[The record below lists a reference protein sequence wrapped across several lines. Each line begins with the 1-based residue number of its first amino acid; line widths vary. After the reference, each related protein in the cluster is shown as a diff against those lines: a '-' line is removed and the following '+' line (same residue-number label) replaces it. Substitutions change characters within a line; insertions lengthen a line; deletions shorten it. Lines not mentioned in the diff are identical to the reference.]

1 MEELFKG
8 GPKQQSINGT
18 VNSMNPFKNM
28 VDSMIMNE
36 SQLRERLENY
46 KGSQSYNELMMEN
59 AFNQSNQMMNQQPVF
74 NNNIEIQNFLQ
85 NNINNKQ
92 YIEEEAFNQ
101 NFNNININTNIQK
114 PMTNQNFYYPQQQ
127 FNFGGASM
135 IHPMLQNFNYSVQE
149 KEQTVNK
156 EENKVQEEDDEI
168 KHITKDIIEVMTDN
182 SHDERFKNSE
192 FLKFMT
198 KLHTKEIL
206 LEEKTNS
213 VVENKN
219 YKQTLEVLPD
229 SINKSKEES
238 DVNKMFEKIMNEVNE
253 NFDSEQD
260 IYEYM
265 KEQSKS
271 ETIFEANN
279 PYLNSKEY
287 ENVDL
292 VELAKKLLAE
302 GKTQEAK
309 QVLEAEAQKNGDNTE
324 AWTLLGRIHSE
335 NDCDSYAY
343 QCLLRALD
351 VDPFNLDAELALGI
365 LCTNEF
371 DELDAMIHL
380 KNWIRL
386 HPFYS
391 KYIDENNPILNEK
404 LIKDAEKTDI
414 DGEDVYLKAK
424 RIEKMRNNFYNE
436 MINLMES
443 IHKDH
448 QNDSNLLIS
457 MGIAHF
463 IPSNNDR
470 SIQCFRKAVEV
481 NPKDYNAWN
490 KLGAVFAHSKH
501 HEEAINC
508 YRRALDLKPDYVRC
522 WANYGI
528 ANYNMNKYEE
538 GARCYLKALSICP
551 EIQHIWSYMRSLLI
565 LDGKTDY
572 LQLVEQRKLNELCK
586 IYKVI

>member
-18 VNSMNPFKNM
+18 VNNMNPFKNM
-28 VDSMIMNE
+28 VDNMIINE
-36 SQLRERLENY
+36 SQMRERLENY
-46 KGSQSYNELMMEN
+46 QGSQSYNDFMMEN
-59 AFNQSNQMMNQQPVF
+59 AFSQSNQMMNRQQGID
-74 NNNIEIQNFLQ
+74 NNMEVQNFLQ
-85 NNINNKQ
+85 FNNNKKQ
-92 YIEEEAFNQ
+92 FIDEENFSQ

-114 PMTNQNFYYPQQQ
+114 PLNNPNFSYPQQQ
-127 FNFGGASM
+127 FGYGATTM
-135 IHPMLQNFNYSVQE
+135 IHPMIQNFNYTV
-149 KEQTVNK
+149 KENETVKK
-156 EENKVQEEDDEI
+156 EENKEDVEDNDI
-168 KHITKDIIEVMTDN
+168 KHITRDIIETMANN

-192 FLKFMT
+192 FLKFIT

-206 LEEKTNS
+206 LEEKSNS

-219 YKQTLEVLPD
+219 YKQTFEIIPD
-229 SINKSKEES
+229 SKNKHKVET
-238 DVNKMFEKIMNEVNE
+238 DVDKMFENIMNEVEE
-253 NFDSEQD
+253 NFNSEQD

-271 ETIFEANN
+271 ETIFQPNN
-279 PYLNSKEY
+279 PYLTSKEY
-287 ENVDL
+287 ENLDL

-391 KYIDENNPILNEK
+391 KYIDESNPILNEK
-404 LIKDAEKTDI
+404 LIKEAEKTDI
-414 DGEDVYLKAK
+414 DGEDVYIKAK
-424 RIEKMRNNFYNE
+424 RVEKMRHNFYNE
-436 MINLMES
+436 MINMMES
-443 IHKDH
+443 IYKDH

-463 IPSNNDR
+463 IPSNNER

-481 NPKDYNAWN
+481 DPKDYNAWN

-501 HEEAINC
+501 HQEAINC
-508 YRRALDLKPDYVRC
+508 YKRALDLKPDYVRC

-528 ANYNMNKYEE
+528 ANYNINNYEE

-551 EIQHIWSYMRSLLI
+551 EIHHIWSYMRSLLI

-572 LQLVEQRKLNELCK
+572 LQLVEQRKLSELCK